1 MSRFIFDRRV
11 INAAAVAAIVGATA
25 CDLGSVTVPKTS
37 PSVVVHSVL
46 NASAPN
52 QVVLVE
58 RSLTGAV
65 TIPDT
70 TFNPND
76 PIVSAGGI
84 PVSGAI
90 VEISDSA
97 GTVFKGVED
106 KTVFGS
112 GQGAGVYRVPLGGGL
127 LQRGER
133 YRLHV
138 HTAEG
143 EDLTGFTRVP
153 RPEVSSTGG
162 LSRTFN
168 RDHDTLVVSWNE
180 AADTRA
186 YALRVE
192 SPFGPFFLFTD
203 SLRFRLTGDIRNLF
217 ANDLQ
222 HVFIPGFR
230 QDVLVAAIDSNFF
243 DYYRTNNDPFTGTG
257 IISRIDGGLGLFGS
271 MVVLSSGTITV
282 TADQTD
288 PIAGRYRAS
297 AAPDPLTP
305 ASLNLYVESPAARAG
320 LPASLSGR
328 YVTAGP
334 VGHADGLIGHI
345 DGTSVSIALLGNQLA
360 GDTVDVFT
368 GEFDGKTITGH
379 YRDRAGTIVFTKQ

>member
-1 MSRFIFDRRV
+1 MSRFVFDRRA
-11 INAAAVAAIVGATA
+11 ICAAAVAAVVGATA
-25 CDLGSVTVPKTS
+25 CDLGTVTVPKTT
-37 PSVVVHSVL
+37 PSVVVHGVL

-52 QVVLVE
+52 QVVLIE

-84 PVSGAI
+84 PVSGAT

-106 KTVFGS
+106 KTVFAS

-127 LQRGER
+127 LQRGGR

-143 EDLTGFTRVP
+143 EDLTAFTRMP
-153 RPEVSSTGG
+153 SPDISSTGG

-168 RDHDTLVVSWNE
+168 RDRDTLVVGWN
-180 AADTRA
+180 AAAATRA

-203 SLRFRLTGDIRNLF
+203 SLHFRLTGDVRNLF

-230 QDVLVAAIDSNFF
+230 QDILVAAVDSNFF
-243 DYYRTNNDPFTGTG
+243 DYYRTSNDPFTGTG
-257 IISRIDGGLGLFGS
+257 IISRVDGGLGLFGA
-271 MVVLSSGTITV
+271 MVVLSSGTLTV
-282 TADQTD
+282 TADQTE

-297 AAPDPLTP
+297 AAPDPATP
-305 ASLNLYVESPAARAG
+305 ATINLYVESPAARSG

-334 VGHADGLIGHI
+334 TAHADGLLGQMN
-345 DGTSVSIALLGNQLA
+345 GTTVTIALLANQLV
-360 GDTVDVFT
+360 GDTVDLFT
-368 GEFDGKTITGH
+368 GEFDGKAITGH